1 MPNFDWAASSK
12 ITGTIQLNGRQNFIQ
27 ICKAVVADTLGCT
40 SHLNDVISSTS
51 VCKMQHIHSQI
62 ESMLKFHAECS
73 VLHYAWSTNNCYVI
87 VKALHYWCMAVCFYC
102 LQMLK
107 LCMYFVCICST
118 VQFLLNFILVSL
130 IHIFMVLSEL
140 TLNVCTVY
148 FLAFSS
154 NFIIILRSCVPCVR
168 CSY

>member
-1 MPNFDWAASSK
+1 
-12 ITGTIQLNGRQNFIQ
+12 
-27 ICKAVVADTLGCT
+27 
-40 SHLNDVISSTS
+40 
-51 VCKMQHIHSQI
+51 
-62 ESMLKFHAECS
+62 
-73 VLHYAWSTNNCYVI
+73 
-87 VKALHYWCMAVCFYC
+87 
-102 LQMLK
+102 MLK